1 MTLAAINVKQKRK
14 MKINFT
20 QEHFQKMQS
29 LLLQMLLK
37 NEVVMTKMGQ
47 TLNIVE
53 LLHTTTISTLN
64 SIRLNLETK
73 IKNLEGEDEW
83 VASSVSQAKLNK
95 AKEQKELV
103 NLIIG
108 YKRYNLEAEENAK
121 KKVELTEKLKALKES
136 QKTPEDKIKELEAEL
151 AGIEDTGF

>member
-1 MTLAAINVKQKRK
+1 MA
-14 MKINFT
+14 KINFT
-20 QEHFQKMQS
+20 KEHFDKMCV
-29 LLLQMLLK
+29 LALGMLIN
-37 NEVVMTKMGQ
+37 NEVITTKMGQ

-53 LLHTTTISTLN
+53 LLHTTTINTLN
-64 SIRLNLETK
+64 SMRLNLETK

-95 AKEQKELV
+95 TKEQKELV

-108 YKRYNLEAEENAK
+108 YKRHQLEAQENAK
-121 KKVELTEKLKALKES
+121 KKAELTEKLKALKES

-151 AGIEDTGF
+151 AGIEDTNF